1 MWILM
6 AALSAIAEF
15 GKMWYNIKGK
25 MTTQK
30 IVNDDIPLKN
40 LLEGNQY
47 E

>member
-6 AALSAIAEF
+6 AALSALAEF
-15 GKMWYNIKGK
+15 GKMWYKIKGN

-30 IVNDDIPLKN
+30 IVYYDIPLKN